1 MPLKTDTV
9 DTKTPFSTLIRTAT
23 EQQHNEAE
31 HSTFM
36 RDMLTGN
43 LGVQAFYRYTAQL
56 WFVYDA
62 LEKHSA
68 ALAAD
73 PVAGPFVRSELDR
86 LAAIELDLAYLGGPN
101 WRDELVALPST
112 AAYAARVEECARTWP
127 AGYVVHH
134 YTRYLGDL
142 SGGQVIRGTAEKLW
156 DLPKKGDG
164 VRFYVFDAITNPAAF
179 KRDYRENLDRMP
191 IDGPE
196 VDRVLDEARLAFT
209 MNTTMFQELG
219 AEFSARN

>member
-1 MPLKTDTV
+1 MLETS
-9 DTKTPFSTLIRTAT
+9 TPFSTLIRTAT

-36 RDMLTGN
+36 RDMLGGQ
-43 LGVQAFYRYTAQL
+43 LGVEAFYRYTAQL
-56 WFVYDA
+56 WFVYAA

-68 ALAAD
+68 ALASD
-73 PVAGPFVRSELDR
+73 PVAGPFVRPELAR
-86 LAAIELDLAYLGGPN
+86 LAALEADLAHLGGAN
-101 WRDELVALPST
+101 WRDELTALPAT
-112 AAYAARVEECARTWP
+112 AAYAARIEECAGDWP

-156 DLPKKGDG
+156 NLPKKGDG
-164 VRFYVFDAITNPAAF
+164 VRFYVFENIANPAAF
-179 KRDYRENLDRMP
+179 KRDYREALDQLP
-191 IDGPE
+191 LDGPE

-209 MNTTMFQELG
+209 MNTDLFRELG

>member
-1 MPLKTDTV
+1 MLDTA
-9 DTKTPFSTLIRTAT
+9 PFSTLIRSAT
-23 EQQHNEAE
+23 EQQHTEAE

-36 RDMLTGN
+36 SDLLQGR
-43 LGVQAFYRYTAQL
+43 LGVEAFYRYTSQL

-68 ALAAD
+68 ALASD
-73 PVAGPFVRSELDR
+73 PVAGPFVKPELNR
-86 LAAIELDLAYLGGPN
+86 LAALEIDLAHLGGAN
-101 WRDELVALPST
+101 WREELAALPST
-112 AAYAARVEECARTWP
+112 AAYAARIDECARTWP

-164 VRFYVFDAITNPAAF
+164 VRFYVFDDISNPAAF
-179 KRDYRENLDRMP
+179 KREYRENLDGLP
-191 IDGPE
+191 IAGPDVE
-196 VDRVLDEARLAFT
+196 RVLDEARLAFS
-209 MNTTMFQELG
+209 MNTAVFRELG

>member
-1 MPLKTDTV
+1 MLDTE
-9 DTKTPFSTLIRTAT
+9 TGTPFSTLIRTAT

-36 RDMLTGN
+36 SDMLHGR
-43 LGVQAFYRYTAQL
+43 LGVEAFYRYTSQL
-56 WFVYDA
+56 WFVYAA

-68 ALAAD
+68 ALASD
-73 PVAGPFVRSELDR
+73 PVAGPFVKPELNR
-86 LAAIELDLAYLGGPN
+86 LAALEADLAYLGGEN
-101 WRDELVALPST
+101 WRAELTALPTT
-112 AAYAARVEECARTWP
+112 AAYAARIEECATGWP

-164 VRFYVFDAITNPAAF
+164 VRFYVFDEIGNPAAF
-179 KRDYRENLDRMP
+179 KRDYREALDQLP
-191 IDGPE
+191 VTGDEIE
-196 VDRVLDEARLAFT
+196 RVLDEARLAFT
-209 MNTTMFQELG
+209 KNTDLFRELG
-219 AEFSARN
+219 EEYAAAPRG